1 MLNPRFYFSDEFA
14 QYTAEHFWQQLDD
27 CYLCDEQTLVKTL
40 LPLLE
45 ESPLIQDRAEQWV
58 TDIRSD
64 KHSSLA
70 VAELMQQFDLASDEG
85 LALLSLAEA
94 LLRIPDET
102 GALGILQD
110 KLSLLDLSRFIEEQS
125 LHQSQIWALA
135 LAQQIVSHED
145 CPTSLLGKLWR
156 KMEHKSLLAA
166 VRKAMH
172 LLGDQFVFAQ
182 TIEDALQEQ
191 FDQATPLTRFSFDML
206 GEAAVC
212 KADVDQYF
220 SAYLNAIEAV
230 GRSSNREGCSV
241 SIKLSALCPRY
252 ENLQQEKA
260 IRQIGDRLLQ
270 LLLQARDLDVAITL
284 DAEEASRLELSLQIF
299 AELLQTEIC
308 RNWGGLGLA
317 VQAYS
322 KRALPVLAWLE
333 KLAQKLD
340 TPIPVRLV
348 KGAYWDSEIKWAQQ
362 QGLTDYPVFTCK
374 AATDLNYLICARF
387 LLSEPCQYLQ
397 PQFAT
402 HNALTLSQL
411 CQISTSKSF
420 EVQRLHGMGDQLH
433 QRMQQEYS
441 IPSRIYAPIG
451 DYRTLL
457 PYLVRRL
464 MENGSS
470 ASFVFQL
477 NQKHQPT
484 DNLLRPISERLQ
496 THQQIIPL
504 PQDLFLPY
512 RKNSSGINTGSLQ
525 LLDQHYQHLKQP
537 LPLYE
542 CHPIIGGELCEGH
555 DLHQVYAA
563 HDNQRLLGYLNHC
576 SESQIKDAL
585 NTAEH
590 FQTTW
595 QNTPVETRAD
605 YLESYANALQDHADA
620 LIPLCMAEAG
630 KTLPDAIDELR
641 EAIDFCY
648 YYAQQA
654 RVQLQPVELPGVTG
668 EKNTLHYLGK
678 GAVLCISPWNFPL
691 AIFTGQIAAGLVTG
705 NCVLAKPAS
714 ATSLLAAQA
723 VSIWFEI
730 GLPPQALQLIPYRG
744 GAFTQQLLE
753 DSRLTGV
760 VFTGSTEVASALN
773 QQLGQRT
780 TGPIASL
787 VAETGGINA
796 MIVDSSALPEQVIHD
811 VLRSAFNSAGQRC
824 SALRVLYLQ
833 REIAEALE
841 ARLIGA
847 MKELTI
853 GNPMQMATD
862 VGPVINTPAQLKILE
877 HIERQRL
884 ARRVMFEMSLPPET
898 DSGCYVPPTLIRLH
912 SMDELTEEVFGPVL
926 HIIRYDADQLDRVL
940 AEIRRSGFGLTL
952 GIHSRNNRTIQT
964 IVDHAR
970 VGNIY
975 INRDQVGAVVAAHPF
990 GGMGLSGTGPKAGG
1004 PDYLK
1009 AFCREQSV
1017 CRNTTA
1023 EGGNR
1028 ELLGAAQ
1035 AGTTE

>member
-1 MLNPRFYFSDEFA
+1 MLTPRFYFSDEFYR
-14 QYTAEHFWQQLDD
+14 YTAEHFWQQLDD
-27 CYLCDEQTLVKTL
+27 CYLCDEQIMVQTL

-45 ESPLIQDRAEQWV
+45 ETPLVQTRAADWIEQL
-58 TDIRSD
+58 RSD
-64 KHSSLA
+64 PQPGLA
-70 VAELMQQFDLASDEG
+70 IAELMQQFNLASNEG
-85 LALLSLAEA
+85 MALLSLAEA
-94 LLRIPDET
+94 LLRIPDER

-110 KLSLLDLSRFIEEQS
+110 KLSLLDLTHFIQEQP

-135 LAQQIVSHED
+135 LAQHIVSHED
-145 CPTSLLGKLWR
+145 CPTSVLGQLWR
-156 KMEHKSLLAA
+156 KMEHTTLLAA
-166 VRKAMH
+166 VRQALH

-182 TIEDALQEQ
+182 SIDAAVQNQ

-212 KADVDQYF
+212 KADVDRYF
-220 SAYLNAIEAV
+220 SAYLTAIETV
-230 GRSSNREGCSV
+230 GRSSNRDNCSI

-284 DAEEASRLELSLQIF
+284 DAEEAHRLELSLLIF
-299 AELLQTEIC
+299 AELMHTDIC
-308 RNWGGLGLA
+308 RGWGKLGLA

-333 KLAQKLD
+333 KQAQSLD
-340 TPIPVRLV
+340 TPVPVRLV

-362 QGLTDYPVFTCK
+362 QGLPGYPVFTCK

-387 LLSEPCQYLQ
+387 MLSDRCPHLQ
-397 PQFAT
+397 PQFAS

-411 CQISTSKSF
+411 CQISTTKTF
-420 EVQRLHGMGDQLH
+420 EIQRLHGMGETLH
-433 QRMQQEYS
+433 QIIQREQKIS
-441 IPSRIYAPIG
+441 SRIYAPIG
-451 DYRTLL
+451 DYSTLL

-464 MENGSS
+464 MENGAS

-477 NQKHQPT
+477 SQKNQTPSA
-484 DNLLRPISERLQ
+484 LLRPVSERLQ
-496 THQQIIPL
+496 AHKHSIPL
-504 PQDLFLPY
+504 PEHLFQPY
-512 RKNSSGINTGSLQ
+512 RGNSSGINTGSLQ
-525 LLDQHYQHLKQP
+525 QLKQHYQHLQQA

-542 CHPIIGGELCEGH
+542 CHPVIAGELCEGH
-555 DLHQVYAA
+555 DLQQIYAA

-576 SESQIKDAL
+576 SEQQIKAAL
-585 NTAEH
+585 DCADY
-590 FQTTW
+590 FQPRW
-595 QNTPVETRAD
+595 QQTPIETRAG
-605 YLESYANALQDHADA
+605 YLETYAHTLQDHADT

-630 KTLPDAIDELR
+630 KTLQDAIDELR

-654 RVQLQPVELPGVTG
+654 REQLQPIDLPGVTG

-678 GAVLCISPWNFPL
+678 GILLCISPWNFPL

-723 VSIWFEI
+723 VNLWFEA

-744 GAFTQQLLE
+744 GAFSQQLLE
-753 DSRLTGV
+753 DSRLAGV
-760 VFTGSTEVASALN
+760 IFTGSTEVASVLN
-773 QQLGQRT
+773 QQLGQRKA
-780 TGPIASL
+780 GPIATL

-833 REIAEALE
+833 REIADSTE

-847 MKELTI
+847 MKELVI
-853 GNPMQMATD
+853 GDPMQMDTD
-862 VGPVINTPAQLKILE
+862 IGPVINTAAQLKIFE

-884 ARRVMFEMSLPPET
+884 AHRIMFEMSLPPET
-898 DSGCYVPPTLIRLH
+898 DSGYFVPPTLIRLH
-912 SMDELTEEVFGPVL
+912 SLDELTEEVFGPVL
-926 HIIRYDADQLDRVL
+926 HIIQYDADQLDRVL
-940 AEIRRSGFGLTL
+940 AEIQRSGFGLTL

-964 IVDHAR
+964 ITDNAQ

-975 INRDQVGAVVAAHPF
+975 INRDQVGAVVAAQPF

-1004 PDYLK
+1004 PNYLK
-1009 AFCREQSV
+1009 AFCREQSL

-1028 ELLGAAQ
+1028 ELLGLNQ